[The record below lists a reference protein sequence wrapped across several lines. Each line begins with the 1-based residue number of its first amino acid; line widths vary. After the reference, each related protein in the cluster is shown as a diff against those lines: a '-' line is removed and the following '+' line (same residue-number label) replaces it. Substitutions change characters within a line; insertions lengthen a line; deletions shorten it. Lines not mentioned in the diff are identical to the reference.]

1 MLDYKRDI
9 KELENELNE
18 KFPIKIDYKYAE
30 DLLERVSAR
39 CPDNIPKAEIAK
51 ILKLFFETLRYYLLF
66 VDGFSL
72 GRLIHDKQVY
82 YCETLKSVKCAIMPD
97 EGIKFTIECNV
108 EDIFK

>member
-9 KELENELNE
+9 KELENEINE

-39 CPDNIPKAEIAK
+39 CPDNISKAEIAK
-51 ILKLFFETLRYYLLF
+51 ILKLFFEVFRSCLLF
-66 VDGFSL
+66 KDGFSL
-72 GRLIHDKQVY
+72 GRLIYGKQIY

-97 EGIKFTIECNV
+97 ENIKFTIECHV